1 MGGLRTSWV
10 SEDLKKMG
18 ISIDSANSEP
28 DQLGHLI
35 ITLGHLVGAE
45 QDAVEDNVT
54 HAISGLRSLQ
64 AKWIDNHIT
73 PWLWIVV
80 SATKQQDP
88 ALYGEV
94 LDLTIELVTAL
105 RCRLDNPYAPERQFV
120 LPPTIADLDHPQTDI
135 RKIATQLTT
144 PALSGWYVSRGS
156 LSLIGA
162 QLDLP
167 CGFGSRRLMMTNL
180 IHTAIDHKAVP
191 KLCSHPLAIA
201 AGWRRSLDLAAHN
214 PCPGWASNYNLGASG
229 CTTRKIS
236 SDAWTV
242 RHQNT
247 ATVDNNLQ
255 HSAGPCD
262 TMIL

>member
-1 MGGLRTSWV
+1 MGR
-10 SEDLKKMG
+10 
-18 ISIDSANSEP
+18 ARCRRN
-28 DQLGHLI
+28 
-35 ITLGHLVGAE
+35 
-45 QDAVEDNVT
+45 NVT
-54 HAISGLRSLQ
+54 AIWF
-64 AKWIDNHIT
+64 AFTKPVDNNHIT
-73 PWLWIVV
+73 PALVVV

-94 LDLTIELVTAL
+94 LDLTIESSR
-105 RCRLDNPYAPERQFV
+105 RCHRLTPYAPERQFV
-120 LPPTIADLDHPQTDI
+120 LPPTIADLDHPHTDI

-191 KLCSHPLAIA
+191 KLCSHLLAIA

-214 PCPGWASNYNLGASG
+214 PCPGWASMATIWRQRLYNTEDILRRLDGAAPEH
-229 CTTRKIS
+229 
-236 SDAWTV
+236 SD
-242 RHQNT
+242 
-247 ATVDNNLQ
+247 
-255 HSAGPCD
+255 C
-262 TMIL
+262 